1 MEIQSIAKPKRKMEI
16 KKLSKNDLII
26 LMADVNHVKNSF
38 KRFEEKE
45 SDFLEIL
52 SSLIQKG
59 HFHTVLEENFEY
71 SMIF

>member
-1 MEIQSIAKPKRKMEI
+1 MESQSMEI

-26 LMADVNHVKNSF
+26 LMADVNHVKNSL

-59 HFHTVLEENFEY
+59 HFHTVLEENFE
-71 SMIF
+71 